1 MCFIKVEQADPG
13 GSMGFAESPSSVKNN
28 SARTNDGALRYEIAR
43 KYMETGPPRAMS
55 NNPGSVL
62 VKDHPSLEILDPTV
76 L

>member
-1 MCFIKVEQADPG
+1 
-13 GSMGFAESPSSVKNN
+13 MGFAESPSFVKNN
-28 SARTNDGALRYEIAR
+28 NARTNDGALRYEIAR

-62 VKDHPSLEILDPTV
+62 VKDPPFLKIPDPKV